1 MELSSD
7 TTSLL
12 RPNQV
17 EEMHEEIHNLEKM
30 LSAPPHIRSQITD
43 RRSMQQRL
51 IRLKKEADDYTPR
64 PFQASERDAAVKE
77 FAALADTIRAG
88 MPSSEEM
95 RRNPPGAVGKQT
107 TWDKRNK
114 KAVQRYKHLALRLLA
129 GGDLPAHLDH
139 AGDVANIEMLRP
151 LKTSHDVSMDGAQIP
166 KKTDIHIGADPVG
179 TVLFTAEEE
188 AALNQFAPALAGM
201 LAVMDNDQR
210 TEVKAMLEKLMAAQA
225 VPSAPKPEKPAL
237 QSLHTNTMKSMC
249 AKAGMENARTAN
261 RGEMTVF
268 LRNRN
273 LIS

>member
-7 TTSLL
+7 TTNLL

-17 EEMHEEIHNLEKM
+17 QEMHEEIRNLEET

-43 RRSMQQRL
+43 RRSMTQRL
-51 IRLKKEADDYTPR
+51 GRLKKDADAYTPR
-64 PFQASERDAAVKE
+64 AFQVSERDAAVKE
-77 FAALADTIRAG
+77 FATLADTIRGG

-95 RRNPPGAVGKQT
+95 RRNPPGAVGKQI
-107 TWDKRNK
+107 TWDKRQK

-151 LKTSHDVSMDGAQIP
+151 LKTYQDVSMDGAQIP

-188 AALNQFAPALAGM
+188 AALTEFAPALAGM

-210 TEVKAMLEKLMAAQA
+210 TEVKAMLEKLMAVKA
-225 VPSAPKPEKPAL
+225 EKPK
-237 QSLHTNTMKSMC
+237 LHEIGFNEMRSMA
-249 AKAGMENARTAN
+249 AKAGMENARRATK
-261 RGEMTVF
+261 TDLIVF
-268 LRNRN
+268 LRARH
-273 LIS
+273 LIT